1 MDSSNSTGT
10 WIKAYLEWM
19 NEGIDVAWQDSSARG
34 SVEEQGADA
43 GEEFVGAYLD
53 WIDRPRPAGARDS
66 LAGNPGRA
74 GDSLGS
80 LDRFREA
87 ILLVALHTEFD
98 CMQIVR
104 RVLEAGDA
112 TPRTA
117 ELAMDALRQA
127 ERLLDDERCAWRA
140 LSELR
145 TSDVLP
151 SRIASQ
157 AEFPEDWPYALD
169 AVVADVRALTGKV
182 MALQAH

>member
-1 MDSSNSTGT
+1 MDSSISTGT
-10 WIKAYLEWM
+10 WINAYLEWM
-19 NEGIDVAWQDSSARG
+19 NEGIDVAARDSPARG
-34 SVEEQGADA
+34 GVEEQDADA

-53 WIDRPRPAGARDS
+53 WIDRPRLAGARDS
-66 LAGNPGRA
+66 LASNPGRA
-74 GDSLGS
+74 GDSLGDP
-80 LDRFREA
+80 DRFREA
-87 ILLVALHTEFD
+87 ILLVALHTESD

-112 TPRTA
+112 TPRTV

-145 TSDVLP
+145 ASDVLQ
-151 SRIASQ
+151 SRVASQ
-157 AEFPEDWPYALD
+157 PEYPEDWPYALD